1 MTSGGGIRGAGLG
14 LFVTKSIIEAHGGRI
29 WAESAEGA
37 GTTVIFTVPL
47 ATPGGKVT
55 AVREMGEEGA

>member
-1 MTSGGGIRGAGLG
+1 VFGLSRFLACLLAAGAFVVLALLRGQSTSVDL
-14 LFVTKSIIEAHGGRI
+14 
-29 WAESAEGA
+29 
-37 GTTVIFTVPL
+37 TTVIFTVPL